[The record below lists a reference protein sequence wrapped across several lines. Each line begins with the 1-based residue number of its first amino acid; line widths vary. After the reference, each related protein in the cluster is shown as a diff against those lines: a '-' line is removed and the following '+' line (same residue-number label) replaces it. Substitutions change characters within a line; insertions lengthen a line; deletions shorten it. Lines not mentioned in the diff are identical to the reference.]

1 MTQQIQRE
9 TRMDKL
15 KENSKDYNCG
25 FSKPFINLTVFQ
37 SSFLLFAMI
46 DIVLRRQIFVWKI
59 LKAVILSFSGNF
71 SSFTGNEEV

>member
-46 DIVLRRQIFVWKI
+46 DIVLRRQIFV
-59 LKAVILSFSGNF
+59 
-71 SSFTGNEEV
+71 

>member
-1 MTQQIQRE
+1 MTQQIQTE

-15 KENSKDYNCG
+15 KEDSTDCNGG
-25 FSKPFINLTVFQ
+25 FWKRFIYLTVFH
-37 SSFLLFAMI
+37 SSFLLFATI
-46 DIVLRRQIFVWKI
+46 DIVLIRQILVWKI